1 MEGMDGYESHPA
13 RDMSVRSMT
22 AVEAGD
28 REGWLALWAE
38 DGVVEDPIGPS
49 PFDPEGKGHRGLD
62 AIAAFWDNTISVAPV
77 RLVVRESYATG
88 NECANVATITLSM
101 PDGSRVIVDGVF
113 TYRIDDAGR
122 LAALRAFWEQ
132 DKMTIE
138 AAPPA

>member
-1 MEGMDGYESHPA
+1 MEGMEGYDPHPA

-28 REGWLALWAE
+28 RDGWLALWAE
-38 DGVVEDPIGPS
+38 DGIVEDPIGPS
-49 PFDPEGKGHRGLD
+49 PFDPEGKGHRGLA

-113 TYRIDDAGR
+113 TYRIDDSGR

-132 DKMTIE
+132 DNMRVE
-138 AAPPA
+138 PAKD

>member
-1 MEGMDGYESHPA
+1 MEGMEGYDPHPA

-28 REGWLALWAE
+28 RDGWLALWAE
-38 DGVVEDPIGPS
+38 DGIVEDPIGAS

-77 RLVVRESYATG
+77 RLNVRESYATG

-113 TYRIDDAGR
+113 TYRIDEDGR

-132 DKMTIE
+132 DKMRIE
-138 AAPPA
+138 AVPPS

>member
-1 MEGMDGYESHPA
+1 MEGMEGYDPHPA

-28 REGWLALWAE
+28 RDGWLALWAE
-38 DGVVEDPIGPS
+38 DGIVEDPIGPS

-77 RLVVRESYATG
+77 RLAVRESYATG

-122 LAALRAFWEQ
+122 LVALRAFWEQ

-138 AAPPA
+138 AAPPS